1 MKRYLILFL
10 TLSTFLFAEAKHN
23 HLAYDRVSSLIK
35 SIDDKAIVL
44 GNGQKDVYAF
54 IDPMCRYSR
63 KFIKTLSSN
72 KSMLDKYRYH
82 LFLYE
87 IPRLHSQKVI
97 YAIYQKKNRV
107 QILLDVMLHDK
118 HVVPLNNTPL
128 VEEKRVVSDIA
139 KVAKELDVFKRPYII
154 VSQESE

>member
-23 HLAYDRVSSLIK
+23 HLAYDGVSSLIK